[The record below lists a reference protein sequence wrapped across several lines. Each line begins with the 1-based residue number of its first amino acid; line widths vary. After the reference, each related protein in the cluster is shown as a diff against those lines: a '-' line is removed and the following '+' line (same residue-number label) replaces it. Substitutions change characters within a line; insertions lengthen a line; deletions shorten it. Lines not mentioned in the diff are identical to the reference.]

1 MKIQRNNNLA
11 GEQNDEIMYYL
22 EQDEIA
28 RNYER
33 FLETMRENNWVTW
46 KRKKRLE
53 NSDMI

>member
-11 GEQNDEIMYYL
+11 GDQNDEIMYYL